1 MILLR
6 LNVKNVE
13 KNQQLKKKV
22 IMLYAQIVKVQF
34 LLKKMLQVMYLLNIV
49 ILHLVN
55 IFYYYL
61 KKNHL
66 IHTYFQKIHNII
78 LNLILKKN
86 SKKQKKEYLIMNIQ
100 IMIISLKKKEK
111 NIYIKLLNKM
121 KKLLRQNIYIK
132 QNKIIN
138 FFLNLFPFY

>member
-1 MILLR
+1 MTLLQ
-6 LNVKNVE
+6 LNAKNVE
-13 KNQQLKKKV
+13 KDQQLKKKV

-66 IHTYFQKIHNII
+66 IHIYFLKILNII
-78 LNLILKKN
+78 LSLILKKN
-86 SKKQKKEYLIMNIQ
+86 LRKQEKEYLIMTIIILMKMNIVNITLK
-100 IMIISLKKKEK
+100 IMEM
-111 NIYIKLLNKM
+111 NICIKPLNKM
-121 KKLLRQNIYIK
+121 KKLLKLNIYIK
-132 QNKIIN
+132 QNKFLII
-138 FFLNLFPFY
+138 F